1 MSTVQKHIIRLSDT
15 EVLVRKI
22 PNDPGYVI
30 TEDTYDVNHLM
41 KLPLSTVMAIFNG
54 AAVGQELGSWLIN
67 KRFSLEVNGT
77 FNSPVMKGPKIT
89 VAPKTHT
96 HKILPVGV
104 GITYSYSGVG
114 PDKEATI
121 FIKEPV
127 DDESL
132 NQLLTAFEEELPSIE
147 ADTPSPLKPRRIIEL

>member
-1 MSTVQKHIIRLSDT
+1 MNGVQKHIIRLSDT

-22 PNDPGYVI
+22 PYDPGYVI

-67 KRFSLEVNGT
+67 KRFSLEVSGT

-89 VAPKTHT
+89 VASKTHT
-96 HKILPVGV
+96 HKTLPVGAE
-104 GITYSYSGVG
+104 ITYSYSGVG
-114 PDKEATI
+114 PGGPTI

-127 DDESL
+127 DDESI

-147 ADTPSPLKPRRIIEL
+147 ADAPSPLKPRRIIEL